1 MEENGKIELS
11 MTDRQQHNQRVV
23 RAALLSMIR
32 TGEAKPK
39 TFNINDGKGKATTVV
54 IYHVPPIQ

>member
-1 MEENGKIELS
+1 
-11 MTDRQQHNQRVV
+11 MTDKQQHNMRVV

-39 TFNINDGKGKATTVV
+39 TFYINDGKGKATTVI
-54 IYHVPPIQ
+54 IYHVPPLQ

>member
-1 MEENGKIELS
+1 
-11 MTDRQQHNQRVV
+11 MTDKQQHNQRVV

-39 TFNINDGKGKATTVV
+39 TFYINDGKGKATTVV
-54 IYHVPPIQ
+54 IYHVHPLQ